1 MNVGK
6 LCLNVDMLN
15 AFLCVL
21 GGTLG
26 SGVSALISAAD
37 RISHDWEF
45 QDGTKYPTDETE
57 DKFGQR
63 MVPWFIVRP
72 FLRSA
77 MGLLVYVG
85 ITGGYLIA
93 VQKGTSAGAFSREGL
108 LFLAFLGGLFA
119 KPFSKSSGR
128 RLMSCLEE
136 RKRNRKA
143 MLHILSRRNNTE
155 AKTSC
160 VGFTNLES
168 PIRVPERPSA
178 FPPRGRQ
185 NAFRCRGARQQSRLF
200 VRWNQSLRYSPS
212 SRRLCCHCQ
221 R

>member
-1 MNVGK
+1 MERNIQR
-6 LCLNVDMLN
+6 MRPRTS
-15 AFLCVL
+15 L
-21 GGTLG
+21 GREWCLG
-26 SGVSALISAAD
+26 SSSDLFCGLRWVYWFTLAL
-37 RISHDWEF
+37 R
-45 QDGTKYPTDETE
+45 
-57 DKFGQR
+57 
-63 MVPWFIVRP
+63 
-72 FLRSA
+72 
-77 MGLLVYVG
+77 
-85 ITGGYLIA
+85 GGYLIA

-136 RKRNRKA
+136 RKRNRKT

-185 NAFRCRGARQQSRLF
+185 NAFRCRGARQQSRVF